1 MKRALLV
8 AIGGLLSLGAGVA
21 AYAQSS
27 LYVVKVPFT
36 FFVGQRQL
44 PAGTYY
50 VDSKRPF
57 DNSPLT
63 LEFIRSGGE
72 AGVALPAAATLQSKE
87 KTTAP
92 KLVFHRYGSIYFL
105 SEFWGADGR
114 GKQIAPS
121 AQEMELATKE
131 TPKELAIAAR

>member
-1 MKRALLV
+1 MKRAFLV
-8 AIGGLLSLGAGVA
+8 AIGGVLSLGVGVA
-21 AYAQSS
+21 AYAQNS

-63 LEFIRSGGE
+63 MEFIRSGGQ
-72 AGVALPAAATLQSKE
+72 AGVALPAAATLESKE
-87 KTTAP
+87 KATTP
-92 KLVFHRYGSIYFL
+92 KLVFRQYGSFYFL

-114 GKQIAPS
+114 GKQLAPS
-121 AQEMELATKE
+121 GQEMELATKQS
-131 TPKELAIAAR
+131 PKELAIAAR